1 MSSPGEGIPTGDEVS
16 DAIRDM
22 TDTAIMEASATA
34 IIAGRPK
41 LGGFGAGHDV
51 ITPGRNFSSG
61 ELYGSVRTF
70 GGAIGDLERL
80 FASQREPIL
89 KWLVSYVA
97 SDIYDQ
103 GIRVVE
109 VGNENDDTLDNAVQA
124 VLLKLKAKKV
134 LTRLTVFER
143 RWGTSALLLS
153 YSTTEEKFDWKTPVY
168 NEDGKLLDAKTEL
181 LQITPYPLSRL
192 KIAKEIK
199 DKSSLRYGQPEF
211 YDILRG
217 NLVTPLRVH
226 WTRVILD
233 APRLD
238 EHPYLGLSVMD
249 PVWDDATGWRN
260 IRWALYQMLWRYGMG
275 YPHFQFEGADQDD
288 LDDWEAAGGLTDFF
302 VRGVFLSDEKASVKF
317 VGLEGITVDPKEY
330 INMAYMS
337 MATGSRI
344 SQDILKGVSAGAVT
358 GSETNLK
365 EYAKKISNEQ
375 SDVEDV
381 PLELI
386 LRLMETGQVDFDY
399 ENKAFAI
406 EWKGAFELSEVDDAR
421 VQLQQSMARKNETEY
436 LTINEVREK
445 AGAEGPLE
453 EGGDVVL
460 GVERLKKAE
469 PNIPPKPEEEPENG
483 E

>member
-1 MSSPGEGIPTGDEVS
+1 MSDPQDGGIPTGKELS

-41 LGGFGAGHDV
+41 LTGFEIGRDV
-51 ITPGRNFSSG
+51 ITPGQNFSSG

-70 GGAIGDLERL
+70 GGTITDQERL

-103 GIRVVE
+103 GFRIVE
-109 VGNENDDTLDNAVQA
+109 IGNEDDDTLDNAVQA
-124 VLLKLKAKKV
+124 ALIELKAKKV
-134 LTRLTVFER
+134 LTRLTIFER
-143 RWGTSALLLS
+143 RWGTSVLLLG
-153 YSTTEEKFDWKTPVY
+153 YSTTEDKFDWKKPYYKENGEPAEKV
-168 NEDGKLLDAKTEL
+168 EL
-181 LQITPYPLSRL
+181 LQITPYPLRRL
-192 KIAKEIK
+192 KVAKEIK
-199 DKSSLRYGQPEF
+199 DKTSLRYGQPEL
-211 YDILRG
+211 YDIFRG
-217 NLVTPLRVH
+217 TLVTPLRVH

-275 YPHFQFEGADQDD
+275 YPHFSFEGADQDD
-288 LDDWEAAGGLTDFF
+288 IDDWEAAGGLTDFF

-317 VGLEGITVDPKEY
+317 VGLEGITVEPKEY

-381 PLELI
+381 PMELVR
-386 LRLMETGQVDFDY
+386 RLMETGQVDHDY
-399 ENKAFAI
+399 KKKPFAI
-406 EWKGAFELSEVDDAR
+406 EWKGAFELSEVDEAR

-436 LTINEVREK
+436 LKIDEVRVR
-445 AGAEGPLE
+445 AGEEPLE
-453 EGGDVVL
+453 EGGDVIL
-460 GVERLKKAE
+460 GVERLKKVKTD
-469 PNIPPKPEEEPENG
+469 IPPKPEEAPE
-483 E
+483 

>member
-16 DAIRDM
+16 NAIREM
-22 TDTAIMEASATA
+22 TDTSIIEASATA
-34 IIAGRPK
+34 IVTGRPK
-41 LGGFGAGHDV
+41 FAGLGAGHD
-51 ITPGRNFSSG
+51 IMTPGQNFTSAD
-61 ELYGSVRTF
+61 LYGSQRTF
-70 GGAIGDLERL
+70 GGTIGDLERL

-103 GIRVVE
+103 GFRVVE
-109 VGNENDDTLDNAVQA
+109 VGNEDDDTLDDAVQA

-143 RWGTSALLLS
+143 RWGTSVLLLG
-153 YSTTEEKFDWKTPVY
+153 YSTHEEKFDWKKPFY
-168 NEDGKLLDAKTEL
+168 KDDGNPAEEDVEL
-181 LQITPYPLSRL
+181 LQIIPYPLSRM

-199 DKSSLRYGQPEF
+199 DKSSLRYGQPEL
-211 YDILRG
+211 YDIFRG
-217 NLVTPLRVH
+217 NMVTPLRVH

-275 YPHFQFEGADQDD
+275 YPHFQFEGADRDD

-302 VRGVFLSDEKASVKF
+302 VRGVFLSDEKATVKF

-381 PLELI
+381 PLELVR
-386 LRLMETGQVDFDY
+386 RLIETGQVEFDL
-399 ENKAFAI
+399 ETKAFAL
-406 EWKGAFELSEVDDAR
+406 EWKGAFETNELDTAR
-421 VQLQQSMARKNETEY
+421 IDLQQSLARKNETEY
-436 LTINEVREK
+436 LTLDEVRK
-445 AGAEGPLE
+445 NAGEDPLKE
-453 EGGDVVL
+453 DGDKVL

-469 PNIPPKPEEEPENG
+469 PTISPIPEKEPE
-483 E
+483 